1 MPQIVPLDEAS
12 DWQPLL
18 ERAQHAVSEG
28 KLVMVPDESG
38 FAIIASSLSETGGR
52 SLRNL
57 VEGFPNGRQVLGI
70 AHPFVLQ
77 DYSDFHSQVMDRL
90 VNRCWPGPVAFR
102 VPEPKQGSLLSRWP
116 STCQTW
122 AQTTEGR
129 SFYCPS
135 GEFLSSLLSRIEAPA
150 LLFLTNSPIESLAK
164 AIQDDIEFVVAA
176 PPRFPELPTMVR
188 FFDVEYEVEE
198 EGVVSKNLMSRLSG
212 EVFLFVCTGNTCR
225 SPMAEG
231 LFRKM
236 LADRLDCGEEDLI
249 DRGYAVLSAG
259 LAASRGSG
267 ASPEAVELLRR
278 DGIDISGH
286 LSQPLTEELILHADR
301 IFTMTRQHRQ
311 AILASF
317 PELTDRVRTL
327 SSRNS
332 DISDPIGGGMEM
344 YQDCRDEIAGF
355 LNELIDQIPPRE
367 NRPD

>member
-1 MPQIVPLDEAS
+1 MAGKSTPKHSSQGPLTI
-12 DWQPLL
+12 W
-18 ERAQHAVSEG
+18 HG
-28 KLVMVPDESG
+28 
-38 FAIIASSLSETGGR
+38 
-52 SLRNL
+52 
-57 VEGFPNGRQVLGI
+57 
-70 AHPFVLQ
+70 
-77 DYSDFHSQVMDRL
+77 MD
-90 VNRCWPGPVAFR
+90 
-102 VPEPKQGSLLSRWP
+102 
-116 STCQTW
+116 
-122 AQTTEGR
+122 
-129 SFYCPS
+129 
-135 GEFLSSLLSRIEAPA
+135 
-150 LLFLTNSPIESLAK
+150 
-164 AIQDDIEFVVAA
+164 
-176 PPRFPELPTMVR
+176 LPTMVR